1 MRDLQVETISFTDSA
16 GKSHAIKDMT
26 EYSDKALAATIPV
39 QKYDRIDEIV
49 TRREIYGDDSEEDIN
64 RVIEMNIEDIFE
76 SRFDLTKIKE
86 LRIPIR

>member
-1 MRDLQVETISFTDSA
+1 MFLRQDS
-16 GKSHAIKDMT
+16 
-26 EYSDKALAATIPV
+26 ATIPV

-64 RVIEMNIEDIFE
+64 KVIEMNIEDIFE